1 MRYDSGQFSSFDGR
15 DNRKFLAEA
24 FARLGRGLSEGEAA
38 QQRAAFLRSLLRGS
52 TSGFAG
58 RPVLATP
65 LSPRDAYLGFV
76 ALTGAFGVPVE
87 EAAKLLEREVRK
99 R

>member
-1 MRYDSGQFSSFDGR
+1 MRYDSGQFGSFEGK
-15 DNRKFLAEA
+15 DNRKFVAEA
-24 FARLGRGLSEGEAA
+24 FARLGHGLNEMQAA

-58 RPVLATP
+58 RPVLAAP
-65 LSPRDAYLGFV
+65 LSARDAYLGFV

-87 EAAKLLEREVRK
+87 AAAEALEREVRK